1 MNRKR
6 LVLAALLGLLVLS
19 IAYAFWAMPRQEQAP
34 PRAAT
39 PRPAAKAKPP
49 GKMSQPAAKATP
61 PGKASQPAANRLH
74 LGLLAQT
81 PQPFPGSG
89 RDIFR
94 FHGVGASAP
103 AVDVA
108 PPVEEAPPPPPS
120 PPPTPEELLRQALS
134 SYKVLGFLEK
144 GGVRSLFVTDG
155 KDVLVIKSGERFGS
169 RGNFIASEITA
180 TELVVAQK
188 SDPSVT
194 VRLPLEVSSQEPA
207 VMSPVSVP
215 RPEVEAE
222 PPQFPPASQLGRRA
236 RVRPGYGGEAAV
248 PEEAPQPEGVPQP
261 EEAPQ
266 PQETPKPKKSAPD
279 ADAAVKEI
287 PSGDEE

>member
-6 LVLAALLGLLVLS
+6 LVLAALLALLVLS

-34 PRAAT
+34 PRPAA
-39 PRPAAKAKPP
+39 PRSPAKAKPP
-49 GKMSQPAAKATP
+49 GKVSQPAAKATP
-61 PGKASQPAANRLH
+61 LGKASQPAANRLH

-94 FHGVGASAP
+94 FHGGGAPEAL
-103 AVDVA
+103 VDVA

-134 SYKVLGFLEK
+134 SYRVLGFLEK
-144 GGVRSLFVTDG
+144 GGVRSLFVSDG

-188 SDPSVT
+188 SDRSVT
-194 VRLPLEVSSQEPA
+194 VRLPLDVSSQEPA
-207 VMSPVSVP
+207 IMAPTSVP
-215 RPEVEAE
+215 RPEVEAAPT
-222 PPQFPPASQLGRRA
+222 PPSSPIGRRS

-248 PEEAPQPEGVPQP
+248 PEEAPQPEGVPQS

-266 PQETPKPKKSAPD
+266 TQEAPQPNKGAPD